1 MMNDARRW
9 RERVAF
15 VVMDE
20 ELIREH
26 ARAFC
31 DALVAGDID
40 SAIKDFSPE
49 LRRNLGEVLAILPLP
64 ASEGSV
70 ESVEHG
76 GAGFNVVIR
85 FVGETE
91 EVLIQ
96 TRWKD
101 RDGQPTVVEAGHLS
115 RTERAVEPG
124 EDDGDGGADG
134 DEAG

>member
-1 MMNDARRW
+1 MDA
-9 RERVAF
+9 EAVQS
-15 VVMDE
+15 
-20 ELIREH
+20 H
-26 ARAFC
+26 ARAFA
-31 DALVAGDID
+31 DAVVAGDID
-40 SAIKDFSPE
+40 RAITDLSKE
-49 LRRNLGEVLAILPLP
+49 LRQNLGEVIALLPLP
-64 ASEGSV
+64 ATEATV

-76 GAGFNVVIR
+76 GAGYNVVIR
-85 FVGETE
+85 LVGETE

-124 EDDGDGGADG
+124 EDEGDGGVAS

>member
-1 MMNDARRW
+1 
-9 RERVAF
+9 
-15 VVMDE
+15 MDE

-40 SAIKDFSPE
+40 RAIEDFSPE

-76 GAGFNVVIR
+76 GSGFNVVIR
-85 FVGETE
+85 LVGEAE
-91 EVLIQ
+91 DLIQ

-101 RDGQPTVVEAGHLS
+101 RDGRPTIVEASHMS
-115 RTERAVEPG
+115 RTARAEQALDEEG
-124 EDDGDGGADG
+124 FAGDDGSTDGGGGPA
-134 DEAG
+134 